1 MFRSLRYRN
10 ARLFFGGMVVS
21 NIGTWLQFTALLFVV
36 RRLSDRGIAL
46 GVLMAC
52 QFLPML
58 LLGLYAGG
66 VADRIDKRRVVIFTQ
81 SAMGVQALVLGVLE
95 LTDSLN
101 LPLIYALSGVLGLL
115 NAFDNPAR
123 RGLATELAD
132 RDDLTNVMALNT
144 SVMTGSRVF
153 GPALAA
159 LLVAWVGT
167 GWCFVLNGLSFLA
180 LLWSLRAIDESK
192 LFRNPPPPKSATPIR
207 DGLAAVW
214 ADPIVRNT
222 TVLFAIVSTFAFNYS
237 VSFPLLITDNLLES
251 DSKLGLVLSVTSVG
265 SVSGALL
272 VARLSDVRQLWFIV
286 SVLVMSVTMAALSL
300 THSLWVLLLL
310 SIPFGAGG
318 AAFVATSNAIMAG
331 RTSPEMR
338 GRVLALGA
346 VLFLGSTPIGG
357 PVTGWVGDA
366 FSATW
371 SMLYGALISLGATTV
386 VVAMQL
392 IARNRE
398 PGRECVH
405 PTVGTT
411 EVQSPTAAANTPR

>member
-272 VARLSDVRQLWFIV
+272 VARLSDVRQLWFLA
-286 SVLVMSVTMAALSL
+286 SVLVMGVTMAALSL

-357 PVTGWVGDA
+357 PVTGWVGDT

-398 PGRECVH
+398 SGRECVD

-411 EVQSPTAAANTPR
+411 EVHSPTAAANTPR

>member
-46 GVLMAC
+46 GVLLAC

-66 VADRIDKRRVVIFTQ
+66 IADRIDKRKVVMFTQ
-81 SAMGVQALVLGVLE
+81 SAMGVQAIVLSILEFTGSLDLVW
-95 LTDSLN
+95 
-101 LPLIYALSGVLGLL
+101 IYVLSGTLGIV

-132 RDDLTNVMALNT
+132 REDLTNVMALNT

-159 LLVAWVGT
+159 LLAAWVGI
-167 GWCFVLNGLSFLA
+167 GWCFLLNGLSFLA
-180 LLWSLRAIDESK
+180 LIWALVAIDESK
-192 LFRNPPPPKSATPIR
+192 LFRNPTLPKGGSPIR

-222 TVLFAIVSTFAFNYS
+222 TILFAIVSTFAFNYS

-251 DSKLGLVLSVTSVG
+251 DSKLGLVLSVTSIG

-272 VARLSDVRQLWFIV
+272 VARLSDVRQLWFLV
-286 SVLVMSVTMAALSL
+286 SVFVMGVTMVALSFA
-300 THSLWVLLLL
+300 HSLWVLLLI

-318 AAFVATSNAIMAG
+318 SAFVATSNAIMAG

-357 PVTGWVGDA
+357 PITGWVGDT

-371 SMLYGALISLGATTV
+371 SMLYGALISLGAAAV
-386 VVAMQL
+386 IVAIQL
-392 IARNRE
+392 MARNRE
-398 PGRECVH
+398 SDLAGIN
-405 PTVGTT
+405 PTIGA
-411 EVQSPTAAANTPR
+411 EAVQSPEAAANTPR